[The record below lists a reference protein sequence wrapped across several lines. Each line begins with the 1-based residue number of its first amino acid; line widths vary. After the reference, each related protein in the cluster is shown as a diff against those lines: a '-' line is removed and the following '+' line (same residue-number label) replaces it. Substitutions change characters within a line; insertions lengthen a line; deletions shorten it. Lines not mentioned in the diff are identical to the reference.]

1 MDPKFSDKA
10 IITPVISGRTPQLGP
25 VAALVGTKTDFEV
38 LRRRMNPTGSGLR
51 DLFTGH
57 LFVTDQ
63 TQGQLSIAGPL
74 MGAPAA
80 AMFLETL
87 IAWGARKFL
96 YFGWCGAIAP
106 QIKIGDII
114 VPTGAVIDE
123 GTSRH
128 YHADLNQT
136 AVPSPG
142 ISDAIRQ
149 TLNEHAQPFH
159 DGLIWTTDAIFR
171 ETPAK
176 VASFQQQGALG
187 VEMETS
193 ALFTIAD
200 YHTVELGCVLVVSDE
215 LATLKWQ
222 PGFKDERFKKSR
234 AVIGELIPL
243 LGKAL

>member
-1 MDPKFSDKA
+1 MDPKLSDKA
-10 IITPVISGRTPQLGP
+10 IITPVRSRRTPQLGP

-38 LRRRMNPTGSGLR
+38 LRRSLKPKGSGLR

-57 LFVTDQ
+57 LFITDQ
-63 TQGQLSIAGPL
+63 TQGRFSIAGPL

-80 AMFLETL
+80 VMFLETL
-87 IAWGARKFL
+87 IAWGARKFV

-128 YHADLNQT
+128 YHAGLHQT

-142 ISDAIRQ
+142 ISNAIRQ
-149 TLNEHAQPFH
+149 ILNAHAHPFH

-176 VASFQQQGALG
+176 VEFFQQQGALG

-193 ALFTIAD
+193 ALFTVAH
-200 YHTVELGCVLVVSDE
+200 YHQVEMGCVLVVSDE
-215 LATLKWQ
+215 LASLKWQ
-222 PGFKDERFKKSR
+222 PGFKEERFKKSR
-234 AVIGELIPL
+234 AVIGDLIPM

>member
-1 MDPKFSDKA
+1 MDPKLSDKA
-10 IITPVISGRTPQLGP
+10 IITPVISSRTPQLGP

-38 LRRRMNPTGSGLR
+38 LRRRMTPPGSGLR

-57 LFVTDQ
+57 LFTTDQ
-63 TQGQLSIAGPL
+63 TQGRLSIAGPL

-114 VPTGAVIDE
+114 VPTGAVINE

-128 YHADLNQT
+128 YHAGLNQT

-142 ISDAIRQ
+142 INDAIRRA
-149 TLNEHAQPFH
+149 LEAHAQPYH

-176 VASFQQQGALG
+176 VTSFQEQGALG

-193 ALFTIAD
+193 ALFTVAD
-200 YHTVELGCVLVVSDE
+200 YHKVEMGCVLAVSDE

-234 AVIGELIPL
+234 AVIAELITM
-243 LGKAL
+243 LGNAL